1 MKRPDN
7 ALARRAS
14 ILVATLALSVASA
27 SPAVPAEAAVSEQQG
42 SGPAVSVVSATP
54 TAFTESVL
62 ATGSLI
68 ARNEVLVTPQIEGL
82 RIREILAEEGDR
94 VAAGQVLARLVDDTL
109 KAQLAQFEA
118 NLLRAG
124 AAIAQARSGITQAEA
139 SKKQAD
145 AAFARA
151 EELVKSGATSRS
163 IYDEREAAARTADA
177 ALASAR
183 DGLSVAEAE
192 KTQIEAQIR
201 EAKLK
206 LGFTDILA
214 PAPGLVS
221 RRAAKVGALASASAE
236 PLYRII
242 ENGEIEMDAEV
253 PEVYLPR
260 VKSGEAAR
268 IDVAGLKAREGKV
281 RLVSP
286 EVDPATRLGKVRVLI
301 GDDPELRVGS
311 FARAAIDTGTK
322 TALGV
327 PSTAVL
333 NRDSGPAV
341 QVVKDG
347 RVETRNVSVGV
358 RSGGMVEIV
367 DGLQAGEQ
375 VVLKSGMLLRDG
387 DAVRAVPVSEKTVSE
402 AR

>member
-1 MKRPDN
+1 
-7 ALARRAS
+7 
-14 ILVATLALSVASA
+14 
-27 SPAVPAEAAVSEQQG
+27 
-42 SGPAVSVVSATP
+42 
-54 TAFTESVL
+54 
-62 ATGSLI
+62 
-68 ARNEVLVTPQIEGL
+68 
-82 RIREILAEEGDR
+82 
-94 VAAGQVLARLVDDTL
+94 
-109 KAQLAQFEA
+109 
-118 NLLRAG
+118 
-124 AAIAQARSGITQAEA
+124 
-139 SKKQAD
+139 
-145 AAFARA
+145 
-151 EELVKSGATSRS
+151 
-163 IYDEREAAARTADA
+163 
-177 ALASAR
+177 
-183 DGLSVAEAE
+183 LSVAEAE
-192 KTQIEAQIR
+192 KAQIEAQMR